1 MSNQPKRNGPKFGP
15 GGMHG
20 MRGGEKAKDFKG
32 TLGKL
37 FKYLRPYYFRL
48 VIVVIFASASTVF
61 AIVGPKI
68 LAKATDK
75 LSEGIMAKVAGT
87 GGIDFDYIGQIILIL
102 VGLYL
107 ISALFSYIQGFITST
122 ISQRVA
128 YDLRTSISQKMDRMP
143 LSYFDKHTSGDILSR
158 VTNDID
164 TIAQSL
170 NQSMSQVITSTVTVI
185 GIFIMMLTI
194 SPVMTLIAVCVLPVS
209 MVLIGLVMKRSQ
221 KYFARQ
227 QAAIGD
233 VNGHIE
239 EMYGGHNVVKA
250 FNGEA
255 ASVEQFNEYNDN
267 LYESAWKSQFF
278 SGLMQPITGFVG
290 NVGYVAV
297 CLLGGVLAGG
307 GSITIGDIQAF
318 IQYVRQFN
326 QPITQLAQTMN
337 MLQSTAAAA
346 ERVFEFLGEEE
357 LEPETPKVTADEVA
371 KVEGSVTFADVNF
384 GYLKD
389 QTIINDFSLHV
400 HAGQTVAIVGPTGA
414 GKTTIVKLLMRFYE
428 LNSGSILIDGKDIR
442 DFGRQDLR
450 SLFGMVLQDT
460 WLFNGTIKENLMY
473 GKLDASDEEVKEACK
488 VAYVDHFVQTLE
500 NGYETMINEESSN
513 ISQGQKQLLTIARA
527 FLKDPKIL
535 ILDEATSS
543 VDTRT
548 EVLIQK
554 GMEKLMEGRTSFVIA
569 HRLSTI
575 RDADTIIVMKDGD
588 IVELGNHDSL
598 LAKDGFYASLYRSQ
612 FEGSDE

>member
-1 MSNQPKRNGPKFGP
+1 MSNNQKRNGPKFGP

-20 MRGGEKAKDFKG
+20 MRGSGEKAKDFKG

-37 FKYLRPYYFRL
+37 FKYLKPYYVKL
-48 VIVVIFASASTVF
+48 VIVLIFASASTVF

-75 LSEGIMAKVAGT
+75 LGEGIMAKVNGS
-87 GGIDFDYIGQIILIL
+87 GGIDFEYIAYIIWIL

-107 ISALFSYIQGFITST
+107 LSAVFSYIQGFITST
-122 ISQRVA
+122 ISQKVA
-128 YDLRTSISQKMDRMP
+128 YDLRTSISTKMDRMP
-143 LSYFDKHTSGDILSR
+143 LSYFDRHTSGDILSR

-170 NQSMSQVITSTVTVI
+170 NQSMSQVITSSVMVV

-194 SPVMTLIAVCVLPVS
+194 SPQMTLIAICVLPVS
-209 MVLIGLVMKRSQ
+209 IILIGLVMKRSQ
-221 KYFARQ
+221 KYFVRQ
-227 QAAIGD
+227 QQALGD

-250 FNGEA
+250 FNGEE
-255 ASVEQFNEYNDN
+255 ASVKQFNEFNDS

-278 SGLMQPITGFVG
+278 SGLMQPITMFIG

-307 GSITIGDIQAF
+307 GNITIGDIQAF

-357 LEPETPKVTADEVA
+357 LELETPKVGSQDVA
-371 KVEGSVTFADVNF
+371 KINGSVTFADVKF
-384 GYLKD
+384 GYLKN
-389 QTIINDFSLHV
+389 QTIINDFNLHV

-414 GKTTIVKLLMRFYE
+414 GKTTIIKLLMRFYE
-428 LNSGSILIDGKDIR
+428 LNSGSIYIDGIDIR
-442 DFGRQDLR
+442 DFGRKDLR
-450 SLFGMVLQDT
+450 SLFGIVLQDT
-460 WLFNGTIKENLMY
+460 WLFNGTIKLN
-473 GKLDASDEEVKEACK
+473 ASDQEVKEACK
-488 VAYVDHFVQTLE
+488 VAYADHFIQTLE
-500 NGYETMINEESSN
+500 DGYDTIINEESSN

-548 EVLIQK
+548 EVLIQR
-554 GMEKLMEGRTSFVIA
+554 GLDTLMEGR
-569 HRLSTI
+569 
-575 RDADTIIVMKDGD
+575 
-588 IVELGNHDSL
+588 
-598 LAKDGFYASLYRSQ
+598 YC
-612 FEGSDE
+612 

>member
-221 KYFARQ
+221 KYFAHQ
-227 QAAIGD
+227 QAALGD

-318 IQYVRQFN
+318 IQYVQQQRLN
-326 QPITQLAQTMN
+326 
-337 MLQSTAAAA
+337 
-346 ERVFEFLGEEE
+346 VFL
-357 LEPETPKVTADEVA
+357 
-371 KVEGSVTFADVNF
+371 NF
-384 GYLKD
+384 
-389 QTIINDFSLHV
+389 
-400 HAGQTVAIVGPTGA
+400 
-414 GKTTIVKLLMRFYE
+414 
-428 LNSGSILIDGKDIR
+428 
-442 DFGRQDLR
+442 
-450 SLFGMVLQDT
+450 
-460 WLFNGTIKENLMY
+460 
-473 GKLDASDEEVKEACK
+473 
-488 VAYVDHFVQTLE
+488 
-500 NGYETMINEESSN
+500 
-513 ISQGQKQLLTIARA
+513 
-527 FLKDPKIL
+527 
-535 ILDEATSS
+535 
-543 VDTRT
+543 
-548 EVLIQK
+548 
-554 GMEKLMEGRTSFVIA
+554 
-569 HRLSTI
+569 
-575 RDADTIIVMKDGD
+575 
-588 IVELGNHDSL
+588 
-598 LAKDGFYASLYRSQ
+598 
-612 FEGSDE
+612 

>member
-1 MSNQPKRNGPKFGP
+1 MSNQRKKSGPKFGP

-20 MRGGEKAKDFKG
+20 MRGGEKAKDLKG

-37 FKYLRPYYFRL
+37 FKYLRPYYVKL
-48 VIVVIFASASTVF
+48 LIVIIFASASTVF

-75 LSEGIMAKVAGT
+75 LGEGIVAKVAGT
-87 GGIDFDYIGQIILIL
+87 GGIDFDAITKIILIL

-107 ISALFSYIQGFITST
+107 ISALFSYIQGFITAT

-170 NQSMSQVITSTVTVI
+170 NQSMSQVITSAVTVV

-209 MVLIGLVMKRSQ
+209 ILLIGLVMKRSQ

-227 QAAIGD
+227 QAALGD

-250 FNGEA
+250 FNGEE
-255 ASVEQFNEYNDN
+255 ASVKQFDEFNDN
-267 LYESAWKSQFF
+267 LYDSAWKSQFF

-307 GSITIGDIQAF
+307 GNITIGDIQAF

-357 LEPETPKVTADEVA
+357 LELETPKISSEDVS
-371 KVEGSVTFADVNF
+371 KVEGSVTFADVKF
-384 GYLKD
+384 GYLPE

-428 LNSGSILIDGKDIR
+428 LNGGSIMIDGKDIR
-442 DFGRQDLR
+442 DFSRQDLR

-473 GKLDASDEEVKEACK
+473 GKLDANDDEVQEACK

-500 NGYETMINEESSN
+500 NGYETIINEESSN

-598 LAKDGFYASLYRSQ
+598 IAKDGFYASLYHSQ

>member
-1 MSNQPKRNGPKFGP
+1 MSNQKRNGPKFGH
-15 GGMHG
+15 GG
-20 MRGGEKAKDFKG
+20 MRGNNEKAKDFKG
-32 TLGKL
+32 TLTKL
-37 FKYLRPYYFRL
+37 FKYLRPYYFKL
-48 VIVVIFASASTVF
+48 VVVILFAAASTVF
-61 AIVGPKI
+61 SIVGPKI

-75 LSEGIMAKVAGT
+75 LSEGVLAKVAGT
-87 GGIDFDYIGQIILIL
+87 GGIDFEYIGHIIFIL
-102 VGLYL
+102 VCLYL
-107 ISALFSYIQGFITST
+107 VSALFSYIQGFITST
-122 ISQRVA
+122 VSQRVA
-128 YDLRTSISQKMDRMP
+128 FDLRTSISKKMDRMP
-143 LSYFDKHTSGDILSR
+143 LSYFDRHTSGDILSR

-170 NQSMSQVITSTVTVI
+170 NQSMSQVITSSVTVV

-194 SPVMTLIAVCVLPVS
+194 SPIMTLIAVCVLPES
-209 MVLIGLVMKRSQ
+209 IILIGFVMKHSQ

-227 QAAIGD
+227 QTALGD

-250 FNGEA
+250 FNGEE
-255 ASVEQFNEYNDN
+255 ASVKQFNEYNDV

-297 CLLGGVLAGG
+297 CLLGGMLASGNT
-307 GSITIGDIQAF
+307 ITIGDIQAF

-326 QPITQLAQTMN
+326 QPISQLAQTMN

-346 ERVFEFLGEEE
+346 ERVFEFLDEEE
-357 LEPETPKVTADEVA
+357 LAQETPKITSEEVSNI
-371 KVEGSVTFADVNF
+371 EGSVTFADVNF

-389 QTIINDFSLHV
+389 QTIIHNFSLHV
-400 HAGQTVAIVGPTGA
+400 HSGQTVAIVGPTGA

-428 LNSGSILIDGKDIR
+428 LNKGSIMIDGKDIR
-442 DFGRQDLR
+442 DFSRHDLR

-460 WLFNGTIKENLMY
+460 WLFNGTIKENLVY
-473 GKLDASDEEVKEACK
+473 GKLDASDEEIQEACK
-488 VAYVDHFVQTLE
+488 IAYVDHFVQTLE
-500 NGYETMINEESSN
+500 NGYETIIDEESSN

-527 FLKDPKIL
+527 FLKNPKIL

-588 IVELGNHDSL
+588 IVELGNHDDL
-598 LAKDGFYASLYRSQ
+598 IAKNGFYASLYRSQ
-612 FEGSDE
+612 FEGVSQ